1 LADPTVGDQEDPSTA
16 EGSALSN
23 IDVASVFSE
32 ILRHLHAA
40 GTIAEVDAIVST
52 GIRSLQEIK
61 TPGDLSDYKETF
73 ADLLGQH
80 RTLRVTRITRKAR
93 GEADMTADFRTAGL
107 SEEALTSLGL
117 TRREIE
123 VLDWI
128 THGKRDAEIATIL
141 GISARTIGKHVE
153 NILRKLQVENR
164 SAAVAAA
171 RNRKA

>member
-1 LADPTVGDQEDPSTA
+1 
-16 EGSALSN
+16 
-23 IDVASVFSE
+23 
-32 ILRHLHAA
+32 
-40 GTIAEVDAIVST
+40 
-52 GIRSLQEIK
+52 
-61 TPGDLSDYKETF
+61 
-73 ADLLGQH
+73 
-80 RTLRVTRITRKAR
+80 
-93 GEADMTADFRTAGL
+93 MMADFRTAGL